1 MNDTELSKVIDE
13 LHIYEKKVL
22 KGLELE
28 GFNAAPEEIVKS
40 QKMDIKSVMSAAG
53 ILESRGLIEVQ
64 KNVKDIISLTD
75 NGKQYAEEG
84 LPERIILKSLG
95 QKNSIPMKDVDKET
109 GLDASEIKIAIGW
122 LVRKKWARINKG
134 IIEITD
140 EGKKALNEESNDEQ
154 FLTKLLDMQQMLFLE
169 PSKILKNGFNL
180 LKQRKGIINI
190 KKDVNYLLKVTDD
203 GKKILEMGIDS
214 NTYCNSTYT

>member
-1 MNDTELSKVIDE
+1 MNDTELQKIIDE

-28 GFNAAPEEIVKS
+28 GYKATPEEIVKS

-64 KNVKDIISLTD
+64 KDVKDIISLTD
-75 NGKQYAEEG
+75 TGKQYAEQG
-84 LPERIILKSLG
+84 LPERTILKSLG
-95 QKNSIPMKDVDKET
+95 LKNSIPMKDVSKET
-109 GLDASEIKIAIGW
+109 GLNASEVKIAMGW
-122 LVRKKWARINKG
+122 LVRKKWAVINRG

-140 EGKKALNEESNDEQ
+140 EGKKALGSESNDEQ
-154 FLTKLLDMQQMLFLE
+154 FLTKLLEMQQILFLE

-180 LKQRKGIINI
+180 LKQRKGLINV
-190 KKDVNYLLKVTDD
+190 KKDVN
-203 GKKILEMGIDS
+203 
-214 NTYCNSTYT
+214 